1 MARQLA
7 TPLQIQQRLAEL
19 GIFEGKIDG
28 IMGPKTRAAIRGFQR
43 INKLDDDGVV
53 GPKTYGKLF
62 QYIIADRLDLGSPK
76 AAPENPWP
84 HQTECMSFYG
94 PVGANQVRIEVPY
107 PLVIAWDK
115 RKTVRKVSVHT
126 KVATSSIKVL
136 TRVLDHYGLDT
147 IKKLR
152 LDIWGG
158 TLNVRKMR
166 GGTSWSMHSWG
177 IAWDFDPEN
186 NQLRWGKDKAT
197 FAKPEYNKWWD
208 LWEEEGWTSLGRA
221 RNYDWMHVQAA
232 RI

>member
-1 MARQLA
+1 MVKELA
-7 TPLQIQQRLAEL
+7 TALQIQQRLTEL
-19 GIFEGKIDG
+19 GIFQGKTDG

-43 INKLDDDGVV
+43 IHKLDDDGIV
-53 GPKTYGKLF
+53 GPKTYMVLF
-62 QYIIADRLDLGSPK
+62 QHIIADRLDLGSPK
-76 AAPENPWP
+76 AAPNSPWP
-84 HQTECMSFYG
+84 HQTGCMEFYG
-94 PVGANQVRIEVPY
+94 PVGSNQVRIEVPY

-115 RKTVRKVSVHT
+115 RKTVRRVSVHT
-126 KVATSSIKVL
+126 KVATSSIQVL
-136 TRVLDHYGLDT
+136 TRVLDHYGLEA

-186 NQLRWGKDKAT
+186 NQLRWGRDKAL
-197 FAKPEYNKWWD
+197 FAKPEYEKWWEF
-208 LWEEEGWTSLGRA
+208 WEEEGWVSLGKA